1 MSAWPALQPDIILM
15 DLQMPEING
24 IEATRQIL
32 AASPQ
37 IRILMVTSSPTRQ
50 NAHSTW
56 IARPAWWR
64 YFYVRTLS
72 PAELIGEPDA
82 LGGLTGGDMVGQI
95 KKSAERRVTDWA

>member
-37 IRILMVTSSPTRQ
+37 IRILMV
-50 NAHSTW
+50 
-56 IARPAWWR
+56 I
-64 YFYVRTLS
+64 
-72 PAELIGEPDA
+72 
-82 LGGLTGGDMVGQI
+82 
-95 KKSAERRVTDWA
+95 